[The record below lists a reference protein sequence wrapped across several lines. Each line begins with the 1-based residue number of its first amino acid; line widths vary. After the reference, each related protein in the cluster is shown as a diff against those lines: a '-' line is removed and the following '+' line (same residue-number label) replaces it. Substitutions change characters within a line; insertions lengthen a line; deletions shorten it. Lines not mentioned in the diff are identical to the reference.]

1 MEVTMEQLIKK
12 HPEMTPVLKAHPDA
26 TSYKYYDDNDNLV
39 EEWERRADGHWY
51 DVTERERLKRQIADA
66 AEELAKLGKE
76 VTL

>member
-1 MEVTMEQLIKK
+1 MEQLIKK
-12 HPEMTPVLKAHPDA
+12 HPEITSVLKAHQDA

-39 EEWERRADGHWY
+39 EEWERRPDGHWY

>member
-1 MEVTMEQLIKK
+1 MEQLIKK
-12 HPEMTPVLKAHPDA
+12 HPEITAVLKAHPDA

-39 EEWERRADGHWY
+39 EEWECRSDGHWY

>member
-1 MEVTMEQLIKK
+1 MEQLIKK

-26 TSYKYYDDNDNLV
+26 ASYKYYDDNDNLV
-39 EEWERRADGHWY
+39 EEWERRPDGHWY